1 MRRLIFIFAFL
12 VVSHIVCFAQYH
24 ERREVLFDCT
34 SDYPVLQ
41 PGGSF
46 AADITPV
53 TRECPARATLL
64 VRGRVLSP
72 EPFEVR
78 GEEMLRRQE
87 YGILDNL
94 DSEVRWKDE
103 KSLYFKGNDDYYDR
117 RVWNRIPAA
126 DLPAGEC
133 TLSIPVVRSEGLGVS
148 DGGSF
153 GVTLDMYFRK
163 EGRAALDVYDEPD
176 SSIFVPI
183 PEGSLRRRT
192 VERNVSL
199 PGNLACVLISAGGSR
214 FCGECWLEAPSF
226 KVGRKTVWH
235 ERFCDKTEKTDDTNY
250 WVGMNLCDR
259 FFPLWTITLNGDT
272 VFSGNVFD
280 DCSPVADFYIPLPEK
295 ALDGGRVGLVLGSEP
310 HRAAYPYEIHSVDLI
325 WETARPFEVISV
337 PKFVR
342 EGDEFGILVE
352 TNVENVTLRLD
363 AAESVSPGSQ
373 TVTFAD
379 KGLHVLRCKALR
391 PSPDVQLR
399 ISDGN
404 RTENAS
410 IRQILNRTGR
420 RVEMSVGDNIYVS
433 LEDGREL
440 TRYLKWYTSSRAG
453 TMVQFRPSF
462 QWSGNR
468 MVDRDNLKATIDV
481 LNDMRMPYAWMV
493 EGRTL
498 AGWDIN
504 PAASELA
511 SPMFAGKQA
520 HENDGGYYY
529 WTHFD
534 YYGLFC
540 DMAARNRPYGGIF
553 AKRPPIYTDH
563 GTYIHY
569 DRQRVRD
576 MADGARYFVDNLRYS
591 KGESIRHTGPSV
603 MFRYF
608 YQAGYDWLGSEMMYA
623 PDDIL
628 MCSLRGAS
636 RAYSK
641 PVFGSLHAMQ
651 WSYDYNDLPRS
662 PLRLFMSHAVAYM
675 HGSSH
680 LNTEDALYQTE
691 RDQDRFSEAGI
702 RHLESQNLMM
712 DYVQTHDRRGDLHTG
727 IAIIQGRDDPWNFFG
742 MSSIWNQDGDKWKCG
757 DMISSYDLFSL
768 YYPWEIS
775 PGDAQGGWNEFSYSP
790 YGAVDFVPVEAPAD
804 VLGKYRL
811 AVFLGWNTYSKAD
824 FERLRD
830 FVFNGGTLI
839 MTAAHA
845 NSCLQPDM
853 EPVFPDDDSP
863 LREMLGDGYRK
874 LTGKNVI
881 PFGAGKTI
889 FYAQKVYPSSDSIRE
904 DYLAEMKA
912 QSDLAV
918 ASEPE
923 SGWIDAMEGVDFAIW
938 QDGGLRTAYVI
949 DADWYNHQP
958 KQFGLMFGNRTFELT
973 VKPFELKT
981 IRMSDGL
988 AVCAGSNTS
997 DVLDIS
1003 RSSDGW
1009 TVTVQAT
1016 GPDSISV
1023 YFKDSGQMREIA
1035 VSSAGIHKIKIIS

>member
-1 MRRLIFIFAFL
+1 MRRLISIFVFT
-12 VVSHIVCFAQYH
+12 VIFNIFCSAQYQ

-41 PGGSF
+41 PGESF
-46 AADITPV
+46 AADIAPV
-53 TRECPARATLL
+53 SRDCPARATLL

-72 EPFEVR
+72 APFEVR
-78 GEEMLRRQE
+78 GEEMFRRQE
-87 YGILDNL
+87 YGIMDNL
-94 DSEVRWKDE
+94 DPDVRWKDAR
-103 KSLYFKGNDDYYDR
+103 SLYFKGEDDFFDR
-117 RVWNRIPAA
+117 RVWNRIPAGS
-126 DLPAGEC
+126 LPAGEC
-133 TLSIPVVRSEGLGVS
+133 TLSIPVVRSEGLKVNA
-148 DGGSF
+148 GGSF
-153 GVTLDMYFRK
+153 GVTLDLYFQK

-183 PEGSLRRRT
+183 PEGSLKRRT
-192 VERNVSL
+192 VESNVNL
-199 PGNLACVLISAGGSR
+199 PENLACVLISAGGAHFS
-214 FCGECWLEAPSF
+214 GECWLEAPSF
-226 KVGRKTVWH
+226 RVGKKTVWH

-259 FFPLWTITLNGDT
+259 FFPLWTISLNDET
-272 VFSGNVFD
+272 VFSGKVFD
-280 DCSPVADFYIPLPEK
+280 KCSPVADFYIPLPEN
-295 ALDGGRVGLVLGSEP
+295 ALDGGSIELALNPEP
-310 HRAAYPYEIHSVDLI
+310 HRVDWPYEIRSIDLI

-342 EGDEFGILVE
+342 EGDEFGVLVE
-352 TNVENVTLRLD
+352 TNVENVTLTLT
-363 AAESVSPGSQ
+363 AAEAVSPREQS
-373 TVTFAD
+373 VTFAGR
-379 KGLHVLRCKALR
+379 GLHVLKCKALR
-391 PSPDVQLR
+391 PSPDVKLR
-399 ISDGN
+399 ISDGT
-404 RTENAS
+404 RTEEAA

-420 RVEMSVGDNIYVS
+420 RVEMSVGDNIYVP
-433 LEDGREL
+433 LEDGPEL
-440 TRYLKWYTSSRAG
+440 SRYVKWYTSSRAG
-453 TMVQFRPSF
+453 TLLQFRPSF

-468 MVDRDNLKATIDV
+468 RIDMANLNATLDV
-481 LNDMRMPYAWMV
+481 LNDLKMPYAWMV

-498 AGWDIN
+498 AGLDIN
-504 PAASELA
+504 PPVSELA
-511 SPMFAGKQA
+511 SPMFVGKQA

-534 YYGLFC
+534 YYGLYC

-553 AKRPPIYTDH
+553 AKHPPIYTDH

-569 DRQRVRD
+569 DRQRVKD
-576 MADGARYFVDNLRYS
+576 MADGAQYFVDNLRYS
-591 KGESIRHTGPSV
+591 KGESTRHTGPSV

-623 PDDIL
+623 PDDML

-641 PVFGSLHAMQ
+641 PIFGSLHAMQ
-651 WSYDYNDLPRS
+651 WSYDYSDIERS

-691 RDQDRFSEAGI
+691 KDADRFSEEG
-702 RHLESQNLMM
+702 RKHLEVQNLMM
-712 DYVQTHDRRGDLHTG
+712 DYVQTHDRRGELHTG
-727 IAIIQGRDDPWNFFG
+727 IAILQGRNDPWNFFG
-742 MSSIWNQDGDKWKCG
+742 MSSIWNQDGEKWACD
-757 DMISSYDLFSL
+757 DMIDSYKLFSL
-768 YYPWEIS
+768 YYPWEIT
-775 PGDAQGGWNEFSYSP
+775 PGAEQGGWNEFSYSP
-790 YGAVDFVPVEAPAD
+790 YGAVDFVPVEAPRD
-804 VLGKYRL
+804 VLGKYKL

-830 FVFNGGTLI
+830 FVFDGGTLI
-839 MTAAHA
+839 MTAAHV

-853 EPVFPDDDSP
+853 DPVFPEDDSP
-863 LREMLGDGYRK
+863 LREMLGDDYRD

-889 FYAQKVYPSSDSIRE
+889 FYAQKEYPSAASIRE

-938 QDGGLRTAYVI
+938 QDGAFRTAYVI

-958 KQFGLMFGNRTFELT
+958 KQFRLMFGSKAFELE
-973 VKPFELKT
+973 VKPFEFKT
-981 IRMSDGL
+981 IRMSEGL
-988 AVCAGSNTS
+988 AVCADSNTS
-997 DVLDIS
+997 DVLDIKKGPE
-1003 RSSDGW
+1003 GW
-1009 TVTVQAT
+1009 TVTVQT
-1016 GPDSISV
+1016 TEPDRISV
-1023 YFKDSGQMREIA
+1023 YFKDSGETRVISVA
-1035 VSSAGIHKIKIIS
+1035 SAGIHEIEIV

>member
-1 MRRLIFIFAFL
+1 MRRLISIFVFIVFFNIL
-12 VVSHIVCFAQYH
+12 CSAQYK

-34 SDYPVLQ
+34 SDYPVLR
-41 PGGSF
+41 PGESF
-46 AADITPV
+46 SADIAPV
-53 TRECPARATLL
+53 TRDCPARALLL

-72 EPFEVR
+72 APFEER
-78 GEEMLRRQE
+78 GEEMFRRQE
-87 YGILDNL
+87 YGIMDNL
-94 DSEVRWKDE
+94 DSDVRWKDE
-103 KSLYFKGNDDYYDR
+103 KSLYFKGEDDFYDR
-117 RVWNRIPAA
+117 RVWNRIPAGN
-126 DLPAGEC
+126 LPSGEC
-133 TLSIPVVRSEGLGVS
+133 TLSIPIVRSEGLQVN

-153 GVTLDMYFRK
+153 GVTLDLYFRQ
-163 EGRAALDVYDEPD
+163 EGRAVLDIYDEPD
-176 SSIFVPI
+176 SSIFIPI
-183 PEGSLRRRT
+183 PEGSLKRRT
-192 VERNVSL
+192 VECKLRIPDS
-199 PGNLACVLISAGGSR
+199 LACVLISAGGSH
-214 FCGECWLEAPSF
+214 FSGECWLEAPSF
-226 KVGRKTVWH
+226 KVGKKTVWH
-235 ERFCDKTEKTDDTNY
+235 EQFRDKTEKTDDTNY

-259 FFPLWTITLNGDT
+259 FFPLWTISLNGKN
-272 VFSGNVFD
+272 VFSGKVFD
-280 DCSPVADFYIPLPEK
+280 KCSPVADFSIPLPEE
-295 ALDGGRVGLVLGSEP
+295 ALDGGSVKLTLNSEP
-310 HRAAYPYEIHSVDLI
+310 HRVAWPYEIRSVDLI

-352 TNVENVTLRLD
+352 TNRENVTLTLD
-363 AAESVSPGSQ
+363 AAETLSPREQIVS
-373 TVTFAD
+373 FAD
-379 KGLHVLRCKALR
+379 KGLHVIKCKAIR
-391 PSPDVQLR
+391 TSPDVKLR
-399 ISDGN
+399 ISDGT
-404 RTENAS
+404 RTEEVAV
-410 IRQILNRTGR
+410 RQILNCTNR

-433 LEDGREL
+433 LEDGSEL
-440 TRYLKWYTSSRAG
+440 SRYVKWYTASRAG
-453 TMVQFRPSF
+453 TLLQFRPSF

-468 MVDRDNLKATIDV
+468 RVDRAALNATIDV
-481 LNDMRMPYAWMV
+481 LNDLKMPYVWMV

-498 AGWDIN
+498 AGLDIN
-504 PAASELA
+504 PPVSELA
-511 SPMFAGKQA
+511 SPVFAGKQA

-540 DMAARNRPYGGIF
+540 DLAARHRPYGGIF
-553 AKRPPIYTDH
+553 AKHPPIYTDH

-569 DRQRVRD
+569 DRRRVRD
-576 MADGARYFVDNLRYS
+576 MADGAQYFVDNLRYS

-702 RHLESQNLMM
+702 RHLESQNMMM

-727 IAIIQGRDDPWNFFG
+727 IAILQGRNDPWNFFG
-742 MSSIWNQDGDKWKCG
+742 MSSIWNQDGEKWECN
-757 DMISSYDLFSL
+757 DMISSYQLFSV

-775 PGDAQGGWNEFSYSP
+775 PGAAQGGRNEFSYSP
-790 YGAVDFVPVEAPAD
+790 YGAVEFVPVEAPRD

-811 AVFLGWNTYSKAD
+811 AVFLGWNTYSRAD

-853 EPVFPDDDSP
+853 EPVFPEDDSP
-863 LREMLGDGYRK
+863 LREMLGDDYRN

-889 FYAQKVYPSSDSIRE
+889 FYAQKEYPSSESIRE

-918 ASEPE
+918 ASETE
-923 SGWIDAMEGVDFAIW
+923 TGWIDAMEGVDFAIW
-938 QDGGLRTAYVI
+938 QDGAFRTAYVI

-958 KQFGLMFGNRTFELT
+958 KRFRLVLGDKTFELE
-973 VKPFELKT
+973 VAPFELKT

-988 AVCAGSNTS
+988 AVSAQSNTS
-997 DVLDIS
+997 DVLDIKKS
-1003 RSSDGW
+1003 PGGW
-1009 TVTVQAT
+1009 TVTVQT
-1016 GPDSISV
+1016 TEPDRISV
-1023 YFKDSGQMREIA
+1023 YFKDSGETREIA
-1035 VSSAGIHKIKIIS
+1035 LGSAGIHEIVI